1 MELFLFIPIL
11 ITGLALTALLVLI
24 LVAYIVTNKPFK
36 VISLNRD
43 AIDFIDDLQREWLEE
58 DEDVTDY

>member
-11 ITGLALTALLVLI
+11 ITGLALTLLLVLV

-43 AIDFIDDLQREWLEE
+43 AIELIDDLQREWLEE

>member
-11 ITGLALTALLVLI
+11 ITGLTLTALLVLV

-36 VISLNRD
+36 VISLNKD
-43 AIDFIDDLQREWLEE
+43 SIDFIDDLQREWLEE